1 MLIPDAL
8 RQLIDDGLVEQVLRP
23 LKSGKEAA
31 VFVVI
36 AGGERCAAKVYK
48 AAQQRNFRQRMDY
61 VEGRNTGDSREQ
73 RAMDRGSKF
82 GKERREAAWQ
92 GAEAAAMTKLA
103 AAGVR
108 IPRPRMNSGGVLLM
122 DLVVGADDE
131 PAPQL
136 ATTRFTHDEA
146 VRCHALLVHE
156 IARMLCAGVIHGDLS
171 EFNILRAADGPVI
184 IDLPQAIDAAKNNNA
199 KRLLLRDVANITRF
213 FARFAPEL
221 RRTDY
226 GQEMWLL
233 YERVALTPETRLTGR
248 FTDARK
254 AADTA
259 VVLREIAAAKEE
271 AEKRAEIKAWREEEK
286 RKKASGRK
294 S

>member
-36 AGGERCAAKVYK
+36 ANGERCAAKVYK

-108 IPRPRMNSGGVLLM
+108 IPRPRMNTGGVLLM

-136 ATTRFTHDEA
+136 AMTRFTRDEA
-146 VRCHALLVHE
+146 VRCHGLLVHE

-259 VVLREIAAAKEE
+259 VVLREIQAAKEE